1 MGASAMLLRCAP
13 GAEHGSAPWA
23 SAGRSSVWRKD
34 EKRFMGGVDFFC
46 SVPGTGMWYP
56 RHFIQNV

>member
-13 GAEHGSAPWA
+13 GAEHGSAPCA

-34 EKRFMGGVDFFC
+34 EKRFMPQEELIFFLFFVKVSWVGWGGV
-46 SVPGTGMWYP
+46 
-56 RHFIQNV
+56 